1 MKVLHLCKMGFS
13 ETFRRRSSNQRTLAI
28 GGKYHCMADLLFD
41 WFGFDKTSKTFVQS
55 TNIKATESKQNKQ
68 EVSHTVILPLKLVF
82 SVQTIGNHFI
92 ATDEA
97 NGGQRTITISVR
109 SL

>member
-1 MKVLHLCKMGFS
+1 
-13 ETFRRRSSNQRTLAI
+13 
-28 GGKYHCMADLLFD
+28 MADLLFD